1 MKKILLKT
9 ASVAALLLLQSM
21 TGLCFAQTDTTTAAA
36 VAADTR
42 VADTI
47 AADTIAADTAAWA
60 VPVTSVVNIRCK
72 GDYDGEMET
81 QALLGMPMKILKNDR
96 WAHVMTP
103 DGDKGYILSSAV
115 EKMTDAQM
123 RAWNA
128 APQVVVT
135 SFWAFVYEKPDA
147 KSLRVSDVVAA
158 CRLKLLG
165 KDKQFYHVALPDGR
179 KGYLPMV
186 HALPLEKWRKTVKHD
201 AQSIIATALSLS
213 GVTYHWGRTSVKAVD
228 CSGLVRTVLLMHDIT
243 LPRNASQQAKV
254 GEHIE
259 IAPDFSNLQPGDL
272 VFFGRKATDEKP
284 AHVSHVGIYMG
295 NKKFIHSLAWV
306 HVSSFNPADPEYD
319 EYDLNR
325 LLWAQRILPQLN
337 TIPEVKTNDN
347 VEFYNVK

>member
-1 MKKILLKT
+1 
-9 ASVAALLLLQSM
+9 M

-42 VADTI
+42 

-186 HALPLEKWRKTVKHD
+186 HALPLENGAR
-201 AQSIIATALSLS
+201 
-213 GVTYHWGRTSVKAVD
+213 R
-228 CSGLVRTVLLMHDIT
+228 
-243 LPRNASQQAKV
+243 
-254 GEHIE
+254 
-259 IAPDFSNLQPGDL
+259 
-272 VFFGRKATDEKP
+272 
-284 AHVSHVGIYMG
+284 
-295 NKKFIHSLAWV
+295 
-306 HVSSFNPADPEYD
+306 
-319 EYDLNR
+319 
-325 LLWAQRILPQLN
+325 
-337 TIPEVKTNDN
+337 
-347 VEFYNVK
+347 

>member
-21 TGLCFAQTDTTTAAA
+21 TGLCFAQTDTSTAAA

-42 VADTI
+42 

-213 GVTYHWGRTSVKAVD
+213 GVTYHWGGTSVKAVD
-228 CSGLVRTVLLMHDIT
+228 CSGLVRTVLLM
-243 LPRNASQQAKV
+243 
-254 GEHIE
+254 
-259 IAPDFSNLQPGDL
+259 QPGDL

-295 NKKFIHSLAWV
+295 NQKFIHSLAWV

-337 TIPEVKTNDN
+337 TIPELKTNDN

>member
-42 VADTI
+42 AADTI
-47 AADTIAADTAAWA
+47 TADTIAADTAAWA

-213 GVTYHWGRTSVKAVD
+213 GVTYHWGGTSVKAVD

-243 LPRNASQQAKV
+243 LPR
-254 GEHIE
+254 
-259 IAPDFSNLQPGDL
+259 D
-272 VFFGRKATDEKP
+272 RKS
-284 AHVSHVGIYMG
+284 VV
-295 NKKFIHSLAWV
+295 
-306 HVSSFNPADPEYD
+306 
-319 EYDLNR
+319 
-325 LLWAQRILPQLN
+325 
-337 TIPEVKTNDN
+337 
-347 VEFYNVK
+347 

>member
-42 VADTI
+42 

-179 KGYLPMV
+179 EGYLPMV

-213 GVTYHWGRTSVKAVD
+213 GVTYHWGGTSVKAAV
-228 CSGLVRTVLLMHDIT
+228 GLKNSYFLM
-243 LPRNASQQAKV
+243 
-254 GEHIE
+254 
-259 IAPDFSNLQPGDL
+259 
-272 VFFGRKATDEKP
+272 
-284 AHVSHVGIYMG
+284 
-295 NKKFIHSLAWV
+295 
-306 HVSSFNPADPEYD
+306 SFLRYCT
-319 EYDLNR
+319 
-325 LLWAQRILPQLN
+325 WAR
-337 TIPEVKTNDN
+337 
-347 VEFYNVK
+347 